1 MEAPSAGSPK
11 PGPFVPDYLRHY
23 PQGIEIMR
31 SEACICLILITAVL
45 LVYWQVGDHEFINY
59 DDNVYITDNAQVQ
72 KGLTRKGIIWAFTTN
87 HTGNWH
93 PLTWI
98 SHMLDCEFYGLNP
111 KGHHLTNVLFHM
123 ANAILLFVVL
133 RWMTGAIWRSGLVA
147 ALFALHPLHV
157 ESVAWAAERKD
168 VLSIFFWMLTMMA
181 YVYYVKRPGTR
192 RYLLVLANFS
202 LGLMAKPMLVTLPFV
217 LLLLDYWPLNRFQPR
232 ATTGSVVDQ
241 PLGFRSFGDDKSPI
255 LKAVMEKVPLF
266 VISLLSSLVTVI
278 AQQKAG
284 AVSTLEIVPFKLRIA
299 NGLVSFV
306 AYMGKMIWPLDLAVF
321 YPHPGSELQ
330 IWKPVAAG
338 LFLLI
343 VSTVALRVAHRCQYV
358 LVGWLWYLG
367 TLVPVIG
374 LVQVGEQAM
383 ADRYTYVPLI
393 GLFIAVVWGFAD
405 LGKGWR
411 SRRWLISVT
420 AAVMLLALMAGS
432 WLQVGY
438 WKDSIKL
445 FQHTLDVT
453 SNNYVAHYTLGN
465 ALALQGNLT
474 GSVTHYNKALRINP
488 NFAEAHNNLGNA
500 LALQGNL
507 TRAISHYNK
516 ALHINPDHAEA
527 HRNLGVALDRQ
538 GRHQEALQHY
548 AEALRINP
556 HDAQSH
562 NNLGVALAE
571 QGRLKEAVVHFTE
584 ALKID
589 PSFKEAQRNLELS
602 QGLIEKSST
611 GSEGKVR

>member
-1 MEAPSAGSPK
+1 
-11 PGPFVPDYLRHY
+11 
-23 PQGIEIMR
+23 MR

-72 KGLTRKGIIWAFTTN
+72 KGLTSKGIIWAFTTS

-168 VLSIFFWMLTMMA
+168 VLSTFFWMLTMIA

-192 RYLLVLANFS
+192 RYLLVLVSFS

-241 PLGFRSFGDDKSPI
+241 PLGFRSPGDDKSLV
-255 LKAVMEKVPLF
+255 LKAVLEKTPLF
-266 VISLLSSLVTVI
+266 IMSLLSCLVTVI
-278 AQQKAG
+278 AQQKVG
-284 AVSTLEIVPFKLRIA
+284 AVSTLEIVPIKLRTA

-343 VSTVALRVAHRCQYV
+343 VSTVVLRVAHRCRYL

-393 GLFIAVVWGFAD
+393 GLFIVVVWGFAD

-411 SRRWLISVT
+411 LRRRLVSVT

-438 WKDSIKL
+438 WQDSIKL
-445 FQHTLDVT
+445 FKHALDVT

-465 ALALQGNLT
+465 ALALQGNLA
-474 GSVTHYNKALRINP
+474 GSVSHYNKALQINP
-488 NFAEAHNNLGNA
+488 NYAEAHNNLGNA

-507 TRAISHYNK
+507 TGAISHYNK

-527 HRNLGVALDRQ
+527 HRNLAVALDRQ
-538 GRHQEALQHY
+538 GKHQEALQHY
-548 AEALRINP
+548 AEALRISP

-571 QGRLKEAVVHFTE
+571 QGRFEEAVVRFTE
-584 ALKID
+584 ALRID
-589 PSFKEAQRNLELS
+589 PNFKEAQRNLELS
-602 QGLIEKSST
+602 QELMEKSST
-611 GSEGKVR
+611 GLESSDRKQGQ

>member
-1 MEAPSAGSPK
+1 
-11 PGPFVPDYLRHY
+11 
-23 PQGIEIMR
+23 MR
-31 SEACICLILITAVL
+31 SEACIWLILITAVL

-72 KGLTRKGIIWAFTTN
+72 KGLTSNGIIWAFTTS

-98 SHMLDCEFYGLNP
+98 SHMLDCELYGLNP
-111 KGHHLTNVLFHM
+111 RGHHLTNVLLHM

-168 VLSIFFWMLTMMA
+168 VLSTFFWMLTMVA
-181 YVYYVKRPGTR
+181 YVHYVNRPGGK
-192 RYLLVLANFS
+192 RYFLVLVTFF

-217 LLLLDYWPLNRFQPR
+217 LLLLDYWPLNRFKPR
-232 ATTGSVVDQ
+232 EVTGSVEDQ
-241 PLGFRSFGDDKSPI
+241 PLGFRSSGDDKSPI
-255 LKAVMEKVPLF
+255 LKAVMEKTPLF
-266 VISLLSSLVTVI
+266 LMSLFSCVVTVM
-278 AQQKAG
+278 AQQEAG
-284 AVSTLEIVPFKLRIA
+284 AISTLEIIPFKLRIA

-306 AYMGKMIWPLDLAVF
+306 AYMGKMIWPQDLAVF
-321 YPHPGSELQ
+321 YPHPVSDLQ

-343 VSTVALRVAHRCQYV
+343 VSTVVLLVAQRCRYV

-393 GLFIAVVWGFAD
+393 GLFIVVVWGFAD
-405 LGKGWR
+405 LVKGWR
-411 SRRWLISVT
+411 SRRWVVSVS
-420 AAVMLLALMAGS
+420 AAVMVLALMAGS
-432 WLQVGY
+432 WLQVAH
-438 WKDSIKL
+438 WKNSVKL
-445 FQHTLDVT
+445 FKHALDAT
-453 SNNYVAHYTLGN
+453 SNNYVAHY
-465 ALALQGNLT
+465 
-474 GSVTHYNKALRINP
+474 
-488 NFAEAHNNLGNA
+488 NLGNA
-500 LALQGNL
+500 LALQGKL
-507 TRAISHYNK
+507 TGAVSHYNK
-516 ALHINPDHAEA
+516 ALQINPDHAEA
-527 HRNLGVALDRQ
+527 HLNLAVGLDRQ
-538 GRHQEALQHY
+538 GKHQEAIQHY
-548 AEALRINP
+548 AEVLRISP

-571 QGRLKEAVVHFTE
+571 QGRLKEAVAHFTE
-584 ALKID
+584 ALRID
-589 PSFKEAQRNLELS
+589 PNFKEAQRNLDLS
-602 QGLIEKSST
+602 LGLMHKSSA
-611 GSEGKVR
+611 GSDK

>member
-1 MEAPSAGSPK
+1 
-11 PGPFVPDYLRHY
+11 
-23 PQGIEIMR
+23 
-31 SEACICLILITAVL
+31 
-45 LVYWQVGDHEFINY
+45 VGDHEFVNY

-72 KGLTRKGIIWAFTTN
+72 KGLTGKGIIWAFTTS

-98 SHMLDCEFYGLNP
+98 SHMVDCELHGLNP
-111 KGHHLTNVLFHM
+111 KGHHLTNVLLHM

-133 RWMTGAIWRSGLVA
+133 RWMTGAVWRSGLVA

-168 VLSIFFWMLTMMA
+168 VLSALFWLLTMLA
-181 YVYYVKRPGTR
+181 YVHYVHRPGGK
-192 RYLLVLANFS
+192 RYLLILVPFS
-202 LGLMAKPMLVTLPFV
+202 LGLMAKPMLVTLPFI
-217 LLLLDYWPLNRFQPR
+217 LLLLDYWPLNRFQQR
-232 ATTGSVVDQ
+232 ATTDSVVDQ
-241 PLGFRSFGDDKSPI
+241 PLGFKSSGDGKPPI
-255 LKAVMEKVPLF
+255 LKAVMEKAVLF
-266 VISLLSSLVTVI
+266 VMSLLSCFVTLV

-284 AVSTLEIVPFKLRIA
+284 AVSTLEVVPFTIRISNA
-299 NGLVSFV
+299 LVSFV
-306 AYMGKMIWPLDLAVF
+306 AYMGKMFWPLDLAVF

-330 IWKPVAAG
+330 IWKPAAAG

-343 VSTVALRVAHRCQYV
+343 ISAVALWITHRYRYV

-393 GLFIAVVWGFAD
+393 GLFIVVVWGFAD
-405 LGKGWR
+405 LVKGWR
-411 SRRWLISVT
+411 SRRWVVSVT

-445 FQHTLDVT
+445 FKHALDVT
-453 SNNYVAHYTLGN
+453 SNNYVAHYALGN
-465 ALALQGNLT
+465 ALASQGDLV
-474 GSVTHYNKALRINP
+474 GSVSHYNKALKIKP
-488 NFAEAHNNLGNA
+488 KFAEAHNNLGNA

-507 TRAISHYNK
+507 TGAITHYTE
-516 ALHINPDHAEA
+516 ALKINPDHAEA
-527 HRNLGVALDRQ
+527 HRNLAVGLDRQ
-538 GRHQEALQHY
+538 GKHQAALHHY
-548 AEALRINP
+548 EEALRISPN
-556 HDAQSH
+556 DAQSH

-571 QGRLKEAVVHFTE
+571 QGRLKEAVAHFAD
-584 ALKID
+584 ALRID
-589 PSFKEAQRNLELS
+589 PNFKEAERNLELS
-602 QGLIEKSST
+602 QGLMEKSST
-611 GSEGKVR
+611 GSEGKLRQETLE

>member
-1 MEAPSAGSPK
+1 
-11 PGPFVPDYLRHY
+11 
-23 PQGIEIMR
+23 MR
-31 SEACICLILITAVL
+31 SEACIWLILITAVL

-59 DDNVYITDNAQVQ
+59 DDNAYITDNAQVQ
-72 KGLTRKGIIWAFTTN
+72 KGLTSKGIIWAFTTS

-98 SHMLDCEFYGLNP
+98 SHMLDCELYGLNP
-111 KGHHLTNVLFHM
+111 KGHHLTNVLFHT
-123 ANAILLFVVL
+123 ANAILRFVVL

-168 VLSIFFWMLTMMA
+168 VLSTFFWVLTMVA
-181 YVYYVKRPGTR
+181 YVHYVNRPGGK
-192 RYLLVLANFS
+192 RYLLVLVTFS

-217 LLLLDYWPLNRFQPR
+217 LLLLDYWPLNRFNPR
-232 ATTGSVVDQ
+232 AVPGSVEDQ
-241 PLGFRSFGDDKSPI
+241 PLGFRSSGDDKSPI
-255 LKAVMEKVPLF
+255 LKAVMEKTPLF
-266 VISLLSSLVTVI
+266 LMSLFSCVVTVM
-278 AQQKAG
+278 AQQEAG
-284 AVSTLEIVPFKLRIA
+284 AISTLEIVPFKLRIA
-299 NGLVSFV
+299 NGLVSVV
-306 AYMGKMIWPLDLAVF
+306 AYMGKMIWPQDLAVF
-321 YPHPGSELQ
+321 YPHPVSDLQ
-330 IWKPVAAG
+330 IWKPVVAG

-343 VSTVALRVAHRCQYV
+343 LSTVALWVAQRCRYV

-393 GLFIAVVWGFAD
+393 GLFIVVVWGFAD
-405 LGKGWR
+405 LVKGWR
-411 SRRWLISVT
+411 SRRWVVSVS
-420 AAVMLLALMAGS
+420 AAVMVLALMAGS
-432 WLQVGY
+432 WLQVAH
-438 WKDSIKL
+438 WKNSVRL
-445 FQHTLDVT
+445 FKHALDAT

-474 GSVTHYNKALRINP
+474 GSVSHYNKALQIHP

-507 TRAISHYNK
+507 TGAISHYNK
-516 ALHINPDHAEA
+516 ALQINPDHAEA
-527 HRNLGVALDRQ
+527 HRNLAVGLDRQ
-538 GRHQEALQHY
+538 GRHQEAIQHY
-548 AEALRINP
+548 AEVLRISP

-571 QGRLKEAVVHFTE
+571 QGRLKEAVAHFTE
-584 ALKID
+584 ALRID
-589 PSFKEAQRNLELS
+589 PNFKEAQRNLDLS
-602 QGLIEKSST
+602 LGLMHKSSA
-611 GSEGKVR
+611 GSDSRLR

>member
-1 MEAPSAGSPK
+1 
-11 PGPFVPDYLRHY
+11 
-23 PQGIEIMR
+23 MR

-45 LVYWQVGDHEFINY
+45 LVYWQVGDHEFVNF
-59 DDNVYITDNAQVQ
+59 DDNLYITDNAQVQ
-72 KGLTRKGIIWAFTTN
+72 KGLTSKAIIWAFTTS

-98 SHMLDCEFYGLNP
+98 SHMVDCELYGLNP
-111 KGHHLTNVLFHM
+111 KGHHLTNVLLHM

-133 RWMTGAIWRSGLVA
+133 RWMTGTIWRSGLVT

-168 VLSIFFWMLTMMA
+168 VLSTFFWMLTMVA
-181 YVYYVKRPGTR
+181 YVYYVNRPGRR
-192 RYLLVLANFS
+192 RYLLVLVAFS

-217 LLLLDYWPLNRFQPR
+217 LLLLDYWPLNRFQSR
-232 ATTGSVVDQ
+232 ATTDSVVDQ
-241 PLGFRSFGDDKSPI
+241 PLGFRSSGDDKLPI
-255 LKAVMEKVPLF
+255 LKAVMEKAPLF
-266 VISLLSSLVTVI
+266 LMSFLSCLVAVM

-306 AYMGKMIWPLDLAVF
+306 AYMGKMMWPLDLVVF

-330 IWKPVAAG
+330 SWKPVAAG
-338 LFLLI
+338 VFLLI
-343 VSTVALRVAHRCQYV
+343 VSTVALWVAHRCRYV

-393 GLFIAVVWGFAD
+393 GLFIVVVWGFAD
-405 LGKGWR
+405 LVKGWR
-411 SRRWLISVT
+411 SRRWVVSVT
-420 AAVMLLALMAGS
+420 AAVTVLALMAGS
-432 WLQVGY
+432 WLQVGH

-445 FQHTLDVT
+445 FKHALAVT

-474 GSVTHYNKALRINP
+474 GSVSHYNKALQINP

-500 LALQGNL
+500 LTLQGNL
-507 TRAISHYNK
+507 TGAISHYNK
-516 ALHINPDHAEA
+516 ALQINPDHAEA
-527 HRNLGVALDRQ
+527 HRNLAVGLDRQ
-538 GRHQEALQHY
+538 GKHQEALQHY
-548 AEALRINP
+548 VEALRISP

-571 QGRLKEAVVHFTE
+571 QGRLKEAVAHFTE
-584 ALKID
+584 ALRID
-589 PSFKEAQRNLELS
+589 PNFKEAQRNLELS
-602 QGLIEKSST
+602 QGLMEKSST
-611 GSEGKVR
+611 GSEDKVR

>member
-1 MEAPSAGSPK
+1 
-11 PGPFVPDYLRHY
+11 
-23 PQGIEIMR
+23 MR
-31 SEACICLILITAVL
+31 SEACIWLILITAVL

-72 KGLTRKGIIWAFTTN
+72 KGLTSKGIIWAFTTS

-98 SHMLDCEFYGLNP
+98 SHMLDCELYGLNP
-111 KGHHLTNVLFHM
+111 RGHHLTNVLLHM

-168 VLSIFFWMLTMMA
+168 VLSTFFWLLTMVA
-181 YVYYVKRPGTR
+181 YVHYVNRPGGK
-192 RYLLVLANFS
+192 RYFLVLVTFF

-217 LLLLDYWPLNRFQPR
+217 LLLLDYWPLNRFKPW
-232 ATTGSVVDQ
+232 AVTGSVEDQ
-241 PLGFRSFGDDKSPI
+241 PLGFRSSGDDKSPI
-255 LKAVMEKVPLF
+255 LKAVMEKTPLF
-266 VISLLSSLVTVI
+266 LMSLFSCVVTVM
-278 AQQKAG
+278 AQQEAG
-284 AVSTLEIVPFKLRIA
+284 AISTLEIVPFKLRIA

-306 AYMGKMIWPLDLAVF
+306 AYMGKMIWPQDLAVF
-321 YPHPGSELQ
+321 YPHPVSDLQ
-330 IWKPVAAG
+330 IWKPVVAG

-343 VSTVALRVAHRCQYV
+343 LSTVALWVAQRCRYV

-393 GLFIAVVWGFAD
+393 GLFIVVVWGFAD
-405 LGKGWR
+405 LVKGWR
-411 SRRWLISVT
+411 SRRWVVSVS
-420 AAVMLLALMAGS
+420 AAVMVLALMAGS
-432 WLQVGY
+432 WLQVAH
-438 WKDSIKL
+438 WKNSVKL
-445 FQHTLDVT
+445 FKHALDAT
-453 SNNYVAHYTLGN
+453 SNNYVAHYNLGN

-474 GSVTHYNKALRINP
+474 GAV
-488 NFAEAHNNLGNA
+488 
-500 LALQGNL
+500 
-507 TRAISHYNK
+507 SHYNK
-516 ALHINPDHAEA
+516 ALQINPDHAEA
-527 HRNLGVALDRQ
+527 HLNLAVGLDRQ
-538 GRHQEALQHY
+538 GKHQEAIQHY
-548 AEALRINP
+548 AEVLRISP

-571 QGRLKEAVVHFTE
+571 QGRLREAVAHFTE
-584 ALKID
+584 ALRID
-589 PSFKEAQRNLELS
+589 PNFKEAQRNLDLS
-602 QGLIEKSST
+602 LGLMHKSSA
-611 GSEGKVR
+611 GSNK

>member
-1 MEAPSAGSPK
+1 
-11 PGPFVPDYLRHY
+11 
-23 PQGIEIMR
+23 MR

-45 LVYWQVGDHEFINY
+45 LVYWQVGDHEFVNY

-72 KGLTRKGIIWAFTTN
+72 KGLTSKGIIWAFTTS

-98 SHMLDCEFYGLNP
+98 SHMLDCELYGLNP
-111 KGHHLTNVLFHM
+111 KGHHLTNVLLHM
-123 ANAILLFVVL
+123 ANAILLFGVL
-133 RWMTGAIWRSGLVA
+133 RWMTGTIWRSGLVA

-168 VLSIFFWMLTMMA
+168 VLSTFFWMLTMVA
-181 YVYYVKRPGTR
+181 YVYYVNRPGRR
-192 RYLLVLANFS
+192 RYLLVLVAFS

-217 LLLLDYWPLNRFQPR
+217 LLLLDYWPLNRLQPR
-232 ATTGSVVDQ
+232 ATVGSVVDQ
-241 PLGFRSFGDDKSPI
+241 PLGSRGSGDDKLPI
-255 LKAVMEKVPLF
+255 RKAVTEKAPLF
-266 VISLLSSLVTVI
+266 LMSLLSCLVTVM

-299 NGLVSFV
+299 NALVSFV

-330 IWKPVAAG
+330 IWKPAAAG
-338 LFLLI
+338 VFLLI
-343 VSTVALRVAHRCQYV
+343 VSTVALWVAHRCRYL

-393 GLFIAVVWGFAD
+393 GLFIVVVWGFAD
-405 LGKGWR
+405 LVKGWR
-411 SRRWLISVT
+411 SRRWVVTVT
-420 AAVMLLALMAGS
+420 AAVTVLALMAGS
-432 WLQVGY
+432 WLQVGH

-445 FQHTLDVT
+445 FKHALAVT

-474 GSVTHYNKALRINP
+474 GSVSHYNKALQINP

-507 TRAISHYNK
+507 TGAISHYNK
-516 ALHINPDHAEA
+516 ALQINPDHAEA
-527 HRNLGVALDRQ
+527 HRNLAVGLDRQ
-538 GRHQEALQHY
+538 GKHQEALQHY
-548 AEALRINP
+548 VEALRISP

-571 QGRLKEAVVHFTE
+571 QERLKEAVAHFTE
-584 ALKID
+584 ALRID
-589 PSFKEAQRNLELS
+589 PNFKEAQRNLELS
-602 QGLIEKSST
+602 QGLMEKSST
-611 GSEGKVR
+611 GSEDKVR

>member
-1 MEAPSAGSPK
+1 
-11 PGPFVPDYLRHY
+11 
-23 PQGIEIMR
+23 MR
-31 SEACICLILITAVL
+31 SEACIWLILITAVL

-72 KGLTRKGIIWAFTTN
+72 KGLTSNGIIWAFTTS

-98 SHMLDCEFYGLNP
+98 SHMLDCELYGLNP
-111 KGHHLTNVLFHM
+111 GGHHLTNVLLHM

-168 VLSIFFWMLTMMA
+168 VLSTFFWMLTMVA
-181 YVYYVKRPGTR
+181 YVHYVNRPGGK
-192 RYLLVLANFS
+192 RYFLVLVTFF

-217 LLLLDYWPLNRFQPR
+217 LLLLDYWPLNRFKPR
-232 ATTGSVVDQ
+232 AVTGSVEDQ
-241 PLGFRSFGDDKSPI
+241 PLGFRSSGDDKSPI
-255 LKAVMEKVPLF
+255 LKAVKEKTPLF
-266 VISLLSSLVTVI
+266 LMSLFSCVVTVM
-278 AQQKAG
+278 AQQEAG
-284 AVSTLEIVPFKLRIA
+284 AISTLEIVPFKLRIA

-306 AYMGKMIWPLDLAVF
+306 AYMGKMVWPLDLAVF
-321 YPHPGSELQ
+321 YPHPVSELQ

-343 VSTVALRVAHRCQYV
+343 VSTVVLLVAQRCRYV

-393 GLFIAVVWGFAD
+393 GLFIVVVWGFAD
-405 LGKGWR
+405 LVKGWR
-411 SRRWLISVT
+411 SRRWVVSVS
-420 AAVMLLALMAGS
+420 AAVMVLALMAGS
-432 WLQVGY
+432 WLQVAH
-438 WKDSIKL
+438 WKNSVKL
-445 FQHTLDVT
+445 FKHALDAT
-453 SNNYVAHYTLGN
+453 SNNYVAHYNLGN

-474 GSVTHYNKALRINP
+474 GAV
-488 NFAEAHNNLGNA
+488 
-500 LALQGNL
+500 
-507 TRAISHYNK
+507 SHYNK
-516 ALHINPDHAEA
+516 ALQINPDHAEA
-527 HRNLGVALDRQ
+527 HLNLAVGLDRQ
-538 GRHQEALQHY
+538 GKHQEAIQHY
-548 AEALRINP
+548 AEVLRISP

-571 QGRLKEAVVHFTE
+571 QGRLKEAVAHFTE
-584 ALKID
+584 ALRID
-589 PSFKEAQRNLELS
+589 PNFKEAQRNLDLS
-602 QGLIEKSST
+602 LGLMHKSSA
-611 GSEGKVR
+611 GSDK

>member
-1 MEAPSAGSPK
+1 
-11 PGPFVPDYLRHY
+11 
-23 PQGIEIMR
+23 MR
-31 SEACICLILITAVL
+31 SEACIWLILITAVL

-59 DDNVYITDNAQVQ
+59 DDNAYITDNAQVQ
-72 KGLTRKGIIWAFTTN
+72 KGLTSKGIIWAFTTS

-98 SHMLDCEFYGLNP
+98 SHMLDCELYGLNP

-168 VLSIFFWMLTMMA
+168 VLSTFFWMLTMVA
-181 YVYYVKRPGTR
+181 YVHYVNRPGGK
-192 RYLLVLANFS
+192 RYLLVLITFS

-217 LLLLDYWPLNRFQPR
+217 LLLLDYWPLNRFNPR
-232 ATTGSVVDQ
+232 AVPGSVEDQ
-241 PLGFRSFGDDKSPI
+241 PLGFRSSGDDKSPI
-255 LKAVMEKVPLF
+255 LKAVMEKTPLF
-266 VISLLSSLVTVI
+266 LMSLFSCVVTVM
-278 AQQKAG
+278 AQQEAG
-284 AVSTLEIVPFKLRIA
+284 AISTLEIVPFKLRIA
-299 NGLVSFV
+299 NGLVSVV
-306 AYMGKMIWPLDLAVF
+306 AYMGKMIWPQDLAVF
-321 YPHPGSELQ
+321 YPHPVSDLQ
-330 IWKPVAAG
+330 IWKPVVAG

-343 VSTVALRVAHRCQYV
+343 LSTVALWVAQRCRYV

-393 GLFIAVVWGFAD
+393 GLFIVVVWGFAD
-405 LGKGWR
+405 LVKGWR
-411 SRRWLISVT
+411 SRRWVVSVS
-420 AAVMLLALMAGS
+420 AAVMVLALMAGS
-432 WLQVGY
+432 WLQVAH
-438 WKDSIKL
+438 WKNSVRL
-445 FQHTLDVT
+445 FKHALDAT

-474 GSVTHYNKALRINP
+474 GSVSHYNKALQIHP

-507 TRAISHYNK
+507 TGAISHYNK
-516 ALHINPDHAEA
+516 ALQINPDHAEA
-527 HRNLGVALDRQ
+527 HRNLAVGLDRQ
-538 GRHQEALQHY
+538 GRHQEAIQHY
-548 AEALRINP
+548 AEVLRISP

-571 QGRLKEAVVHFTE
+571 QGRLKEAVAHFTE
-584 ALKID
+584 ALRID
-589 PSFKEAQRNLELS
+589 PNFKEAQRNLDLS
-602 QGLIEKSST
+602 LGLMHKSSA
-611 GSEGKVR
+611 GSDSRPR

>member
-1 MEAPSAGSPK
+1 
-11 PGPFVPDYLRHY
+11 
-23 PQGIEIMR
+23 MR

-45 LVYWQVGDHEFINY
+45 LVYWQVGDHEFVNY

-72 KGLTRKGIIWAFTTN
+72 KGLTSKGIIWAFTTS

-98 SHMLDCEFYGLNP
+98 SHMVDCEFYGLNP
-111 KGHHLTNVLFHM
+111 KGHHLTNVLFHT

-168 VLSIFFWMLTMMA
+168 VLSTFFWMLTMMA

-192 RYLLVLANFS
+192 RYLLVLVSFS

-232 ATTGSVVDQ
+232 VTTDSVVDQ
-241 PLGFRSFGDDKSPI
+241 PLKFRSSGDDKSPI
-255 LKAVMEKVPLF
+255 LKAVLEKTPLF
-266 VISLLSSLVTVI
+266 LMSLLSCLVTVI

-284 AVSTLEIVPFKLRIA
+284 AVSTLAIVPFKLRIA

-306 AYMGKMIWPLDLAVF
+306 AYMGKMVWPLDLAVF

-330 IWKPVAAG
+330 IWKPAAAG

-343 VSTVALRVAHRCQYV
+343 VSTVALRVAHRCRYV

-393 GLFIAVVWGFAD
+393 GMFIVVVWGFAD
-405 LGKGWR
+405 LVKGWR
-411 SRRWLISVT
+411 SRRWVVSVT
-420 AAVMLLALMAGS
+420 AAVTVLALIAGS
-432 WLQVGY
+432 WLQVGH

-445 FQHTLDVT
+445 FKHALAVT

-465 ALALQGNLT
+465 ALALQGNL
-474 GSVTHYNKALRINP
+474 
-488 NFAEAHNNLGNA
+488 AEAV
-500 LALQGNL
+500 
-507 TRAISHYNK
+507 SHYNK
-516 ALHINPDHAEA
+516 ALQINPDHAEA
-527 HRNLGVALDRQ
+527 HRNLAVGLDRQ
-538 GRHQEALQHY
+538 GKHQEALQHY
-548 AEALRINP
+548 VKALRISP
-556 HDAQSH
+556 DDAQSH

-571 QGRLKEAVVHFTE
+571 QGRFKEAVAHFTK
-584 ALKID
+584 ALRID
-589 PSFKEAQRNLELS
+589 PNFEEAQRNLELS
-602 QGLIEKSST
+602 RELMEKSST
-611 GSEGKVR
+611 GPKGAQ

>member
-1 MEAPSAGSPK
+1 
-11 PGPFVPDYLRHY
+11 
-23 PQGIEIMR
+23 MR
-31 SEACICLILITAVL
+31 SEACIWLILITAVL

-72 KGLTRKGIIWAFTTN
+72 KGLTSNGIIWAFTTS

-98 SHMLDCEFYGLNP
+98 SHMLDCELYGLNP
-111 KGHHLTNVLFHM
+111 RGHHLTNVLLHM

-168 VLSIFFWMLTMMA
+168 VLSTFFWLLTMVA
-181 YVYYVKRPGTR
+181 YVHYVNRPGGK
-192 RYLLVLANFS
+192 RYLLVLVTFF

-217 LLLLDYWPLNRFQPR
+217 LLLLDYWPLNRFKPR
-232 ATTGSVVDQ
+232 AVTGSVEDQ
-241 PLGFRSFGDDKSPI
+241 SLGFQSSGDDKLPI
-255 LKAVMEKVPLF
+255 LKAVMEKTPLF
-266 VISLLSSLVTVI
+266 LMSLFSCVVTVM
-278 AQQKAG
+278 AQQEAG
-284 AVSTLEIVPFKLRIA
+284 AISTLEIVPFKLRIA

-306 AYMGKMIWPLDLAVF
+306 AYMGKMIWPQDLAVF
-321 YPHPGSELQ
+321 YPHPISDLQ

-343 VSTVALRVAHRCQYV
+343 VSTVALWVAQRCRYV

-393 GLFIAVVWGFAD
+393 GLFIVVVWGFAD
-405 LGKGWR
+405 LVKGWR
-411 SRRWLISVT
+411 SRRWVVSVS
-420 AAVMLLALMAGS
+420 AAVMVLALMAGS
-432 WLQVGY
+432 WLQVAH
-438 WKDSIKL
+438 WKSSVKL
-445 FQHTLDVT
+445 FKHALDAT
-453 SNNYVAHYTLGN
+453 SNNYVAHYNLGN
-465 ALALQGNLT
+465 ALALQGKMT
-474 GSVTHYNKALRINP
+474 GAVSHYNKALQINP

-500 LALQGNL
+500 LALQGKL
-507 TRAISHYNK
+507 TGATSHYNK
-516 ALHINPDHAEA
+516 ALQINPDHAEA
-527 HRNLGVALDRQ
+527 HLNLAVGLDRQ
-538 GRHQEALQHY
+538 GKHQEAIQHY
-548 AEALRINP
+548 AEVLRISP

-571 QGRLKEAVVHFTE
+571 QGRLKEAVAHFTE
-584 ALKID
+584 ALRID
-589 PSFKEAQRNLELS
+589 PNFKEAQRNLDLS
-602 QGLIEKSST
+602 LGLMHKSSA
-611 GSEGKVR
+611 GSDK

>member
-1 MEAPSAGSPK
+1 
-11 PGPFVPDYLRHY
+11 
-23 PQGIEIMR
+23 MR
-31 SEACICLILITAVL
+31 SEACIWLILITAVL

-72 KGLTRKGIIWAFTTN
+72 KGLTSKGIIWAFTTS

-98 SHMLDCEFYGLNP
+98 SHMLDCELYGLNP
-111 KGHHLTNVLFHM
+111 RGHHLTNVLLHM

-168 VLSIFFWMLTMMA
+168 VLSTFFWLLTMVA
-181 YVYYVKRPGTR
+181 YVHYVNRPGGK
-192 RYLLVLANFS
+192 RYLLVLVTFF

-217 LLLLDYWPLNRFQPR
+217 LLLLDYWPLNRFKPR
-232 ATTGSVVDQ
+232 AVTGSVEDQ
-241 PLGFRSFGDDKSPI
+241 SLGFQSSGDDKLPI
-255 LKAVMEKVPLF
+255 LKAVMEKTPLF
-266 VISLLSSLVTVI
+266 LMSLFSCVVTVM
-278 AQQKAG
+278 AQQEAG
-284 AVSTLEIVPFKLRIA
+284 AISTLEIVPFKLRIA

-306 AYMGKMIWPLDLAVF
+306 AYMGKMIWPQDLAVF
-321 YPHPGSELQ
+321 YPHPISDLQ

-343 VSTVALRVAHRCQYV
+343 VSTVALWVAQRCRYV

-393 GLFIAVVWGFAD
+393 GLFIVVVWGFAD
-405 LGKGWR
+405 LVKGWR
-411 SRRWLISVT
+411 SRRWVVSVS
-420 AAVMLLALMAGS
+420 AAVMVLALMAGS
-432 WLQVGY
+432 WLQVAH
-438 WKDSIKL
+438 WKNSVKL
-445 FQHTLDVT
+445 FKHALDAT

-474 GSVTHYNKALRINP
+474 GATSHYNKALQINP

-500 LALQGNL
+500 LTLQGNL
-507 TRAISHYNK
+507 TGATSHYNK
-516 ALHINPDHAEA
+516 ALQINPDHAEA
-527 HRNLGVALDRQ
+527 HLNLAVGLDRQ
-538 GRHQEALQHY
+538 GKHQEAIQHY
-548 AEALRINP
+548 AEVLRINP

-571 QGRLKEAVVHFTE
+571 QGRLKEAVAHFTE
-584 ALKID
+584 ALRID
-589 PSFKEAQRNLELS
+589 PNFKEAQRNLDLS
-602 QGLIEKSST
+602 LGLMHKSSA
-611 GSEGKVR
+611 GSDK

>member
-1 MEAPSAGSPK
+1 
-11 PGPFVPDYLRHY
+11 
-23 PQGIEIMR
+23 MR
-31 SEACICLILITAVL
+31 SEACIWLILITAVL

-72 KGLTRKGIIWAFTTN
+72 KGLTSKGIIWAFTTS

-98 SHMLDCEFYGLNP
+98 SHMLDCELYGLNP
-111 KGHHLTNVLFHM
+111 RGHHLTNVLLHM

-168 VLSIFFWMLTMMA
+168 VLSTFFWLLTMVA
-181 YVYYVKRPGTR
+181 YVHYVNRPGGK
-192 RYLLVLANFS
+192 RYLLVLVTFF

-217 LLLLDYWPLNRFQPR
+217 LLLLDYWPLNRFKPR
-232 ATTGSVVDQ
+232 AVTGSVEDQ
-241 PLGFRSFGDDKSPI
+241 SLGFQSSGDDKLPI
-255 LKAVMEKVPLF
+255 LKAVMEKTPLF
-266 VISLLSSLVTVI
+266 LMSLFSCVVTVM
-278 AQQKAG
+278 AQQEAG
-284 AVSTLEIVPFKLRIA
+284 AISTLEIVPFKLRIA

-306 AYMGKMIWPLDLAVF
+306 AYMGKMIWPQDLAVF
-321 YPHPGSELQ
+321 YPHPISDLQ

-343 VSTVALRVAHRCQYV
+343 VSTVALWVAQRCRYV

-393 GLFIAVVWGFAD
+393 GLFIVVVWGFAD
-405 LGKGWR
+405 LVKGWR
-411 SRRWLISVT
+411 SRRWVVSVS
-420 AAVMLLALMAGS
+420 AAVMVLALMAGS
-432 WLQVGY
+432 WLQVAH
-438 WKDSIKL
+438 WKSSVKL
-445 FQHTLDVT
+445 FKHALDAT
-453 SNNYVAHYTLGN
+453 SNNYVAHY
-465 ALALQGNLT
+465 
-474 GSVTHYNKALRINP
+474 
-488 NFAEAHNNLGNA
+488 NLGNA
-500 LALQGNL
+500 LALQGKL
-507 TRAISHYNK
+507 TGATSHYNK
-516 ALHINPDHAEA
+516 ALQINPDHAEA
-527 HRNLGVALDRQ
+527 HLNLAVGLDRQ
-538 GRHQEALQHY
+538 GKHQEAIQHY
-548 AEALRINP
+548 AEVLRISP

-571 QGRLKEAVVHFTE
+571 QGRLKEAVAHFTE
-584 ALKID
+584 ALRID
-589 PSFKEAQRNLELS
+589 PNFKEAQRNLDLS
-602 QGLIEKSST
+602 LGLMHKSSA
-611 GSEGKVR
+611 GSDK

>member
-1 MEAPSAGSPK
+1 MRREA
-11 PGPFVPDYLRHY
+11 Y
-23 PQGIEIMR
+23 
-31 SEACICLILITAVL
+31 ICLILITAVL
-45 LVYWQVGDHEFINY
+45 LVYGQVGDHEFVNY

-72 KGLTRKGIIWAFTTN
+72 RGITGNGIIWAFTTS

-98 SHMLDCEFYGLNP
+98 SHMLDCELYGLNP
-111 KGHHLTNVLFHM
+111 KGHHLTNVLLHM

-133 RWMTGAIWRSGLVA
+133 RWLTGAIWRSALVA

-168 VLSIFFWMLTMMA
+168 VLSTFFWMLTMLTYIH
-181 YVYYVKRPGTR
+181 YVHRPGGK
-192 RYLLVLANFS
+192 RYLLVLITFS

-217 LLLLDYWPLNRFQPR
+217 LLLLDYWPLNRFQPP
-232 ATTGSVVDQ
+232 ATTDSVKDQ
-241 PLGFRSFGDDKSPI
+241 PLGFQSASDGKSPI
-255 LKAVMEKVPLF
+255 LKAVMEKAVLF
-266 VISLLSSLVTVI
+266 VISLLSCFVTLM
-278 AQQKAG
+278 AQEKAG
-284 AVSTLEIVPFKLRIA
+284 AISAMEVVPFTLRIA
-299 NGLVSFV
+299 NALVSIV
-306 AYMGKMIWPLDLAVF
+306 AYMGKMFWPLDLAVF
-321 YPHPGSELQ
+321 YPHPGSELP
-330 IWKPVAAG
+330 IWKPAAAG

-343 VSTVALRVAHRCQYV
+343 VSTVALWVARRYRYV

-393 GLFIAVVWGFAD
+393 GLFIVMVWGCAD
-405 LGKGWR
+405 LLKRWR
-411 SRRWLISVT
+411 SRRWVVSGL
-420 AAVMLLALMAGS
+420 AAVMLLTLMAGS

-445 FQHTLDVT
+445 FKHALDVT
-453 SNNYVAHYTLGN
+453 NNNYVAHYTLGN
-465 ALALQGNLT
+465 ALASQGDLV
-474 GSVTHYNKALRINP
+474 GSVSHFNKALQINP

-507 TRAISHYNK
+507 TGAIAHYSK
-516 ALHINPDHAEA
+516 ALQINPEHVEA
-527 HRNLGVALDRQ
+527 HRNLAVGLDRQ
-538 GRHQEALQHY
+538 GKHQKALYHY
-548 AEALRINP
+548 KEALRINP

-571 QGRLKEAVVHFTE
+571 QGRLKEAVAHFTE
-584 ALKID
+584 ALRIE
-589 PSFKEAQRNLELS
+589 PNFQEAKRNLELS
-602 QGLIEKSST
+602 QGLTEKSST
-611 GSEGKVR
+611 GSEGVQ

>member
-1 MEAPSAGSPK
+1 
-11 PGPFVPDYLRHY
+11 
-23 PQGIEIMR
+23 MR
-31 SEACICLILITAVL
+31 SEACIWLILITAVL

-59 DDNVYITDNAQVQ
+59 DDNAYITDNAQVQ
-72 KGLTRKGIIWAFTTN
+72 KGLTSEGIIWAFTTS

-98 SHMLDCEFYGLNP
+98 SHMLDCELYGLNP
-111 KGHHLTNVLFHM
+111 KGHHLTNVLFHT

-168 VLSIFFWMLTMMA
+168 VLSTFFWMLTMVA
-181 YVYYVKRPGTR
+181 YVHYVNRPGGK
-192 RYLLVLANFS
+192 RYLLVLITFS

-217 LLLLDYWPLNRFQPR
+217 LLLLDYWPLNRFKPR
-232 ATTGSVVDQ
+232 AVTGSVEDQ
-241 PLGFRSFGDDKSPI
+241 PLGFRSSGDDKSPI
-255 LKAVMEKVPLF
+255 LKAVMEKTPLF
-266 VISLLSSLVTVI
+266 LMSLFSCVVTVM
-278 AQQKAG
+278 AQQEAG
-284 AVSTLEIVPFKLRIA
+284 AISTLEIVPFKLRIA
-299 NGLVSFV
+299 NGLVSVV
-306 AYMGKMIWPLDLAVF
+306 AYMGKMIWPQDLAVF
-321 YPHPGSELQ
+321 YPHPVSDLQ
-330 IWKPVAAG
+330 IWKPVVAG

-343 VSTVALRVAHRCQYV
+343 LSTVALWVAQRCRYV

-393 GLFIAVVWGFAD
+393 GLFIVVVWGFAD
-405 LGKGWR
+405 LVKGWR
-411 SRRWLISVT
+411 SRRWVVSVS
-420 AAVMLLALMAGS
+420 AAVMVLALMAGS
-432 WLQVGY
+432 WLQVTH
-438 WKDSIKL
+438 WKNSVRL
-445 FQHTLDVT
+445 FKHALDAT

-474 GSVTHYNKALRINP
+474 GSVSHYNKALQIHP

-507 TRAISHYNK
+507 TGAISHYNK
-516 ALHINPDHAEA
+516 ALQINPDHAEA
-527 HRNLGVALDRQ
+527 HRNLAVGLDRQ
-538 GRHQEALQHY
+538 GRHQEAIQHY
-548 AEALRINP
+548 AEVLRISP

-571 QGRLKEAVVHFTE
+571 QGRLKEAVAHFTE
-584 ALKID
+584 ALRID
-589 PSFKEAQRNLELS
+589 PHFKEAQRNLDLS
-602 QGLIEKSST
+602 LGLMHKSSA
-611 GSEGKVR
+611 GSDNRPR

>member
-1 MEAPSAGSPK
+1 
-11 PGPFVPDYLRHY
+11 
-23 PQGIEIMR
+23 MR
-31 SEACICLILITAVL
+31 SEACIWLILITAVL

-59 DDNVYITDNAQVQ
+59 DDNAYITDNAQVQ
-72 KGLTRKGIIWAFTTN
+72 KGLTSKGIIWAFTTS

-98 SHMLDCEFYGLNP
+98 SHMLDCELYGLNP
-111 KGHHLTNVLFHM
+111 EGHHLTNVLFHM

-168 VLSIFFWMLTMMA
+168 VLSTFFWMLTMVA
-181 YVYYVKRPGTR
+181 YVHYVNRPGGK
-192 RYLLVLANFS
+192 RYLLVLITFS

-217 LLLLDYWPLNRFQPR
+217 LLLLDYWPLNRFNPR
-232 ATTGSVVDQ
+232 AVPGSVEDQ
-241 PLGFRSFGDDKSPI
+241 PLGFRSSGDDKSPI
-255 LKAVMEKVPLF
+255 LKAVMEKTPLF
-266 VISLLSSLVTVI
+266 LMSLFSCVVTVM
-278 AQQKAG
+278 AQQEAG
-284 AVSTLEIVPFKLRIA
+284 AISTLEIVPFKLRIA
-299 NGLVSFV
+299 NGLVSVV
-306 AYMGKMIWPLDLAVF
+306 AYMGKMIWPQDLAVF
-321 YPHPGSELQ
+321 YPHPVSDLQ
-330 IWKPVAAG
+330 IWKPVVAG

-343 VSTVALRVAHRCQYV
+343 LSTVALWVAQRCRYV

-393 GLFIAVVWGFAD
+393 GLFIVVVWGFAD
-405 LGKGWR
+405 LVKGWR
-411 SRRWLISVT
+411 SRRWVVSVS
-420 AAVMLLALMAGS
+420 AAVMVLALMAGS
-432 WLQVGY
+432 WLQVAH
-438 WKDSIKL
+438 WKNSVRL
-445 FQHTLDVT
+445 FKHALDAT

-474 GSVTHYNKALRINP
+474 GSVSHYNKALQIHP

-507 TRAISHYNK
+507 TGAISHYNK
-516 ALHINPDHAEA
+516 ALQINPDHAEA
-527 HRNLGVALDRQ
+527 HRNLAVGLDRQ
-538 GRHQEALQHY
+538 GRHQEAIQHY
-548 AEALRINP
+548 AEVLRISP

-571 QGRLKEAVVHFTE
+571 QGRLKEAVAHFTE
-584 ALKID
+584 ALRID
-589 PSFKEAQRNLELS
+589 PNFKEAQRNLDLS
-602 QGLIEKSST
+602 LGLMHKSSA
-611 GSEGKVR
+611 GSDSRLR

>member
-1 MEAPSAGSPK
+1 
-11 PGPFVPDYLRHY
+11 
-23 PQGIEIMR
+23 MR
-31 SEACICLILITAVL
+31 SEACIWLILITAVL

-59 DDNVYITDNAQVQ
+59 DDNAYITDNAQVQ
-72 KGLTRKGIIWAFTTN
+72 KGLTSKGIIWAFTTS

-98 SHMLDCEFYGLNP
+98 SHMLDCELYGLNP

-168 VLSIFFWMLTMMA
+168 VLSTFFWMLTMVA
-181 YVYYVKRPGTR
+181 YVHYVNRPGGK
-192 RYLLVLANFS
+192 RYLLVLITFS

-217 LLLLDYWPLNRFQPR
+217 LLLLDYWPLNRFKPR
-232 ATTGSVVDQ
+232 AVPGSVEDQ
-241 PLGFRSFGDDKSPI
+241 PLGFRSSGDDKSPI
-255 LKAVMEKVPLF
+255 LKAVMEKTPLF
-266 VISLLSSLVTVI
+266 LMSLFSCVVTVM
-278 AQQKAG
+278 AQQEAG
-284 AVSTLEIVPFKLRIA
+284 AISTLEIVPFKLRIA
-299 NGLVSFV
+299 NGLVSVV
-306 AYMGKMIWPLDLAVF
+306 AYMGKMIWPQDLAVF
-321 YPHPGSELQ
+321 YPHPVSDLQ
-330 IWKPVAAG
+330 IWKPVVAG

-343 VSTVALRVAHRCQYV
+343 LSTVALWVAQRCRYV

-393 GLFIAVVWGFAD
+393 GLFIVVVWGFAD
-405 LGKGWR
+405 LVKGWR
-411 SRRWLISVT
+411 SRRWVVSVS
-420 AAVMLLALMAGS
+420 AAVMVLALMAGS
-432 WLQVGY
+432 WLQVAH
-438 WKDSIKL
+438 WKNSVRL
-445 FQHTLDVT
+445 FKHALDAT
-453 SNNYVAHYTLGN
+453 TNNYVAHYTLGN
-465 ALALQGNLT
+465 ALALQGHLT
-474 GSVTHYNKALRINP
+474 GSVSHYNKALQIHP

-507 TRAISHYNK
+507 TGAISHYNK
-516 ALHINPDHAEA
+516 ALQINPDHAEA
-527 HRNLGVALDRQ
+527 HRNLAVGLDRQ
-538 GRHQEALQHY
+538 GRHQEAIQHY
-548 AEALRINP
+548 AEVLRISP

-571 QGRLKEAVVHFTE
+571 QGRLKEAVAHFTE
-584 ALKID
+584 ALRID
-589 PSFKEAQRNLELS
+589 PNFKEAQRNLDLS
-602 QGLIEKSST
+602 LGLMHKSSA
-611 GSEGKVR
+611 GSDSRLR

>member
-1 MEAPSAGSPK
+1 
-11 PGPFVPDYLRHY
+11 
-23 PQGIEIMR
+23 MR
-31 SEACICLILITAVL
+31 SEACIWLILITAVL

-59 DDNVYITDNAQVQ
+59 DDNAYITDNAQVQ
-72 KGLTRKGIIWAFTTN
+72 KGLTSKGIIWAFTTS

-98 SHMLDCEFYGLNP
+98 SHMLDCELYGLNP

-168 VLSIFFWMLTMMA
+168 VLSTFFWMLTMVA
-181 YVYYVKRPGTR
+181 YVHYVNRPGGK
-192 RYLLVLANFS
+192 RYLLVLITFS

-217 LLLLDYWPLNRFQPR
+217 LLLLDYWPLNRFNPR
-232 ATTGSVVDQ
+232 AVPGSVEDQ
-241 PLGFRSFGDDKSPI
+241 PLGFRSSGDDKSPI
-255 LKAVMEKVPLF
+255 LKAVMEKTPLF
-266 VISLLSSLVTVI
+266 LMSLFSCVVTVM
-278 AQQKAG
+278 AQQEAG
-284 AVSTLEIVPFKLRIA
+284 AISTLEIVPFKLRMA
-299 NGLVSFV
+299 NGLVSVV
-306 AYMGKMIWPLDLAVF
+306 AYMGKMIWPQDLAVF
-321 YPHPGSELQ
+321 YPHPVSDLQ
-330 IWKPVAAG
+330 IWKPVVAG

-343 VSTVALRVAHRCQYV
+343 LSTVALWVAQRCRYV

-393 GLFIAVVWGFAD
+393 GLFIVVVWGFAD
-405 LGKGWR
+405 LVKGWR
-411 SRRWLISVT
+411 SRRWVVSVS
-420 AAVMLLALMAGS
+420 AAVMVLALMAGS
-432 WLQVGY
+432 WLQVTH
-438 WKDSIKL
+438 WKNSVRL
-445 FQHTLDVT
+445 FKHALDAT

-474 GSVTHYNKALRINP
+474 GSVSHYNKALQIHP

-507 TRAISHYNK
+507 TGAISHYNK
-516 ALHINPDHAEA
+516 ALQINPDHAEA
-527 HRNLGVALDRQ
+527 HRNLAVGLDRQ
-538 GRHQEALQHY
+538 GRHQEAIQHY
-548 AEALRINP
+548 AEVLRISP

-571 QGRLKEAVVHFTE
+571 QGRLKEAVAHFTE
-584 ALKID
+584 ALRID
-589 PSFKEAQRNLELS
+589 PNFKEAQRNLDLS
-602 QGLIEKSST
+602 LGLMHKSSA
-611 GSEGKVR
+611 GSDSRLR

>member
-1 MEAPSAGSPK
+1 
-11 PGPFVPDYLRHY
+11 
-23 PQGIEIMR
+23 MR
-31 SEACICLILITAVL
+31 SEACIWLILITAVL

-59 DDNVYITDNAQVQ
+59 DDNAYITDNAQVQ
-72 KGLTRKGIIWAFTTN
+72 KGLTSKGIIWAFTTS

-98 SHMLDCEFYGLNP
+98 SHMLDCELYGLNP

-168 VLSIFFWMLTMMA
+168 VLSTFFWMLTMVA
-181 YVYYVKRPGTR
+181 YVHYVNRPGGK
-192 RYLLVLANFS
+192 RYLLVLITFS

-217 LLLLDYWPLNRFQPR
+217 LLLLDYWPLNRFNPR
-232 ATTGSVVDQ
+232 AVPGSVEDQ
-241 PLGFRSFGDDKSPI
+241 PLGFRSSGDDKSPI
-255 LKAVMEKVPLF
+255 LKAVMEKTPLF
-266 VISLLSSLVTVI
+266 LMSLFSCVVTVM
-278 AQQKAG
+278 AQQEAG
-284 AVSTLEIVPFKLRIA
+284 AISTLEIVPFKLRIA
-299 NGLVSFV
+299 NGLVSVV
-306 AYMGKMIWPLDLAVF
+306 AYMGKMIWPQDLAVF
-321 YPHPGSELQ
+321 YPHPVSDLQ
-330 IWKPVAAG
+330 IWKPVVAG

-343 VSTVALRVAHRCQYV
+343 LSTVALWVAQRCRYV

-393 GLFIAVVWGFAD
+393 GLFIVVVWGFAD
-405 LGKGWR
+405 LVKGWR
-411 SRRWLISVT
+411 SRRWVVSVS
-420 AAVMLLALMAGS
+420 AAVMVLALMAGS
-432 WLQVGY
+432 WLQVAH
-438 WKDSIKL
+438 WKNSVRL
-445 FQHTLDVT
+445 FKHALDAT

-474 GSVTHYNKALRINP
+474 GSVSHYNKALQIHP

-507 TRAISHYNK
+507 TGAISHYNK
-516 ALHINPDHAEA
+516 ALQINPDHAEA
-527 HRNLGVALDRQ
+527 HRNLAVGLDRQ
-538 GRHQEALQHY
+538 GRHQEAIQHY
-548 AEALRINP
+548 AEVLRISP

-571 QGRLKEAVVHFTE
+571 QGRLKEAVAHFTE
-584 ALKID
+584 ALRID
-589 PSFKEAQRNLELS
+589 PNFKEAQRNLDLS
-602 QGLIEKSST
+602 LGLMHKSSA
-611 GSEGKVR
+611 GSDNKPR